1 MRIKMKQLEN
11 AYIRAGKVFEGQ
23 MAQSFGLADRTLLVK
38 CYDNKMV
45 KSPG

>member
-1 MRIKMKQLEN
+1 MRLMTSALPLVREEVGAFKINNDLLNIAVMQ
-11 AYIRAGKVFEGQ
+11 
-23 MAQSFGLADRTLLVK
+23 LLVK